1 MTLPD
6 PLPDPL
12 KGPLKIALQTIFPLP
27 VNAGTQFLHLV
38 VLSRLARTAATLDH
52 TSVEVRERGFRDFS
66 RLPPM

>member
-6 PLPDPL
+6 PLKDPL

-38 VLSRLARTAATLDH
+38 GMSGLARIAASL
-52 TSVEVRERGFRDFS
+52 
-66 RLPPM
+66 